1 MYAHDRSRHDRPRA
15 GPCSDSM
22 SDHVSRPDD
31 RTSAAQRPANTPMQ
45 AAPAPPRNGPA
56 VAGWGCDVAA
66 AATAAAT
73 IPQLLCGCG
82 PPAGFEPALPFGR
95 PQWASDGRWRCEIG
109 REGCYGR
116 REGTWRV
123 PPQLRACHEAQA
135 TGSRLPRLS
144 KRKMKVTHQLAS
156 PSRSEVAQ
164 PHGRRCHLQRSK
176 VKSAVVHET
185 KRGLDASPV
194 DATPEC
200 DGRMCNAVQC
210 TQQASGDGNGSQ
222 PC

>member
-1 MYAHDRSRHDRPRA
+1 
-15 GPCSDSM
+15 M
-22 SDHVSRPDD
+22 SESTLALENRL
-31 RTSAAQRPANTPMQ
+31 Q
-45 AAPAPPRNGPA
+45 
-56 VAGWGCDVAA
+56 W
-66 AATAAAT
+66 
-73 IPQLLCGCG
+73 
-82 PPAGFEPALPFGR
+82 LPFAMAGLCSVAR
-95 PQWASDGRWRCEIG
+95 GGGLGFGACQRDCVRNLQVPCG
-109 REGCYGR
+109 
-116 REGTWRV
+116 GTWGF
-123 PPQLRACHEAQA
+123 PQSCACHVAQA
-135 TGSRLPRLS
+135 TGGRLPRLS